1 MKNKKKCGLLN
12 SFFFFQF
19 NQIAQTTDPICFI
32 DSYVYIYNQFDF
44 IVLLPMKKSS
54 VFPLFCNYFRFHL
67 ACYPKWLS
75 SSFPVVYIVWE

>member
-32 DSYVYIYNQFDF
+32 DSYVYVYNQFDF
-44 IVLLPMKKSS
+44 IVLLPMRKKSS
-54 VFPLFCNYFRFHL
+54 VFPSSVTISDSISHVIPSGLVHLFL
-67 ACYPKWLS
+67 
-75 SSFPVVYIVWE
+75 